1 MAKKKEIVPL
11 NEEEQENQEQENPI
25 IEYNNNT
32 EQSYLKNGLV
42 VADNVLNTQEKNFIS
57 QVDVSKQPIERTVTK
72 IVRVK
77 DIDYKS
83 EKKERKEFLYYFEN
97 WNGIDWAGNRIAP
110 VTDHIE
116 GIYQEQLTNKV
127 IQKNKVVGRERTGQ
141 RTVYYIPFSKNKV
154 DDIIENSVGTDK
166 ETILFTFI
174 NGALGYQFPYD
185 VFVNSSYED
194 LSRMLVAPGGPRS
207 VLTNQQYE
215 QQSKQQQQSK
225 KNEEQKKEEEIMTE
239 EEAEKLED
247 KEEPKQLKKT
257 EIKEAESKL
266 TDKDLKEL
274 NDAKPDNRLRPRFA
288 PEKVK
293 QLMIKYF
300 EIKNNLCEICGQE
313 ARVAINDSDMNL
325 HYSCLLHIDELY
337 HKLNN

>member
-11 NEEEQENQEQENPI
+11 KEEEVEEESPI
-25 IEYNNNT
+25 IDYNNKT
-32 EQSYLKNGLV
+32 EESYVKQGLV

-57 QVDVSKQPIERTVTK
+57 QVDTSKNPIERTVTK

-154 DDIIENSVGTDK
+154 DEIIESSVGTDK

-174 NGALGYQFPYD
+174 NGALGYEFPYD
-185 VFVNSSYED
+185 VFVNSSYEE

-207 VLTNQQYE
+207 VLLTNQQAAANK
-215 QQSKQQQQSK
+215 KQEVELPSLVK
-225 KNEEQKKEEEIMTE
+225 GSPEEEQKQEDKEPVNPTITPLGKEEEEDNIVWDKNGNMKRE
-239 EEAEKLED
+239 LDRVQEKE
-247 KEEPKQLKKT
+247 KENIGPKLKKT
-257 EIKEAESKL
+257 EVKEAESKL

-274 NDAKPDNRLRPRFA
+274 KDAKPDYRLKPRFE

-293 QLMIKYF
+293 
-300 EIKNNLCEICGQE
+300 
-313 ARVAINDSDMNL
+313 
-325 HYSCLLHIDELY
+325 
-337 HKLNN
+337 